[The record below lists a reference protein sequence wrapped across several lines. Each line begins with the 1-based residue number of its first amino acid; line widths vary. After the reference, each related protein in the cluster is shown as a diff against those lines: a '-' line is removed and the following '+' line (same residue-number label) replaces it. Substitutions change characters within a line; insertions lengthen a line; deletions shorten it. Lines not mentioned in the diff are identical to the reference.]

1 MIDLHSHVLPN
12 MDDGSGSV
20 EESVAMLLESARYGI
35 RYVTAT
41 PHFYPAESTP
51 EQFLERREA
60 AADRL
65 WAAWRPGLPELLL
78 GAEVQFFEGISCA
91 EEIDRLTLGGRLLL
105 LEMPFCPWTDRMISE
120 VVLLHEQRGLE
131 VVLAHIEQ
139 YFRWQPKELW
149 DELQDLRL
157 LMQCNADFFLD
168 WRTRRKARRM
178 LAEGKIHLLGSD
190 AHNMTSRPPRLG
202 KALAS
207 LGERER
213 QVLEWNARRLLP
225 VEGGTVP

>member
-1 MIDLHSHVLPN
+1 MIDVHSHVLPG

-20 EESVAMLLESARYGI
+20 EESVSMLLESARDGI
-35 RYVTAT
+35 RCVAAT
-41 PHFYPAESTP
+41 PHFYPAESSP
-51 EQFLERREA
+51 AQFLERREA

-65 WAAWRPGLPELLL
+65 RAAWRPGLPELLL
-78 GAEVQFFEGISCA
+78 GAEVQFFEGISRA
-91 EEIDRLTLGGRLLL
+91 EEIGRLALGGRLLL

-120 VVLLHEQRGLE
+120 AVLLHQQRGLE
-131 VVLAHIEQ
+131 VALAHIEL
-139 YFRWQPKELW
+139 YFSWQPRELW
-149 DELQDLRL
+149 EELPDLGL
-157 LMQCNADFFLD
+157 LAQCNAGFFLD

-213 QVLEWNARRLLP
+213 QVLERNVRRLLP
-225 VEGGTVP
+225 VEGGAFP